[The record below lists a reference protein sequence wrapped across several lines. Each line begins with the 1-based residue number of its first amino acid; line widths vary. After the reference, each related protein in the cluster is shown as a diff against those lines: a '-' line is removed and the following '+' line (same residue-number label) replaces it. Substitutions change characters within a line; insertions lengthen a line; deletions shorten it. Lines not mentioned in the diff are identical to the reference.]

1 MLIETILDQKG
12 RDCATIRPDAPVSAA
27 VAILSSRRV
36 GAVVVE
42 DLKGAIV
49 GIFSERDLV
58 RLLAKRGRD
67 ALDLKLRE
75 AMTSPVIT
83 CKPSDRIDQALAIMN
98 NRKVRHLPVVS
109 NGSLAG
115 MISIRDIARVQLSEK
130 ENEAAVL
137 LDIARLHG

>member
-1 MLIETILDQKG
+1 MLIETILDEKG
-12 RDCATIRPDAPVSAA
+12 RDCATIRPEAMVSAA
-27 VAILSSRRV
+27 VAILASRRI

-67 ALDLKLRE
+67 ALDMKLRE

-83 CKPSDRIDQALAIMN
+83 CKPTDRLDKVLAIMN

-115 MISIRDIARVQLSEK
+115 MISIRDIARHQLSEK